1 MVGDLF
7 TRTESRKELAIR
19 LERVVTELKVA
30 VISQVAEKK
39 EHDVRPL
46 QGPAEVVGPT
56 AVELD
61 RLIYPTPDNPS
72 PRNKPTS

>member
-1 MVGDLF
+1 
-7 TRTESRKELAIR
+7 

-46 QGPAEVVGPT
+46 QGPAEVVSPT

-61 RLIYPTPDNPS
+61 RLIHPPPDNPTNQRVNS
-72 PRNKPTS
+72 FAGLLNRGSHLE